1 MRQRGFTL
9 IELLVVIAIIGIL
22 AAILLP
28 ALARAREAAR
38 RASCQNNLKQMSL
51 VFKMYA
57 NEARGGAWPGVT
69 CNYFPVYNC
78 DTMEQWVDGS
88 GALVYGGRLYLWTPR
103 VDKLYPEY
111 MTDQA
116 ILLCPSNVKVN
127 ADMLKNPTTGAWEG
141 HMGCST
147 TSNTTTS
154 LLANRGAAL
163 TDYNYWYIGYALD
176 RTSQAD
182 PHVAYSTGNPALV
195 PAQMKG
201 AYYGSIYR
209 THGVLSPTSRDTDQP
224 IDFTANAALTPFLG
238 HGNGGSNMLQN
249 LREGVERF
257 MITDINNPGASALA
271 QSSLYVYMDVASTR
285 VDEFNH
291 IPGGSNVL
299 YMDGHVEF
307 LRYPGESP
315 VSEGSANMM
324 AQKYD
329 RI

>member
-1 MRQRGFTL
+1 MRKKGFTL
-9 IELLVVIAIIGIL
+9 IELLVVIAIIGML

-38 RASCQNNLKQMSL
+38 RASCQNNLKQMGL

-57 NEARGGAWPGVT
+57 DESQGGAWPGVS

-78 DTMEQWVDGS
+78 DTMEQWVDGT
-88 GALVYGGRLYLWTPR
+88 GAPVFGGRLYLWTPR

-111 MTDQA
+111 LNDQA
-116 ILLCPSNVKVN
+116 ILLCPSNTKV
-127 ADMLKNPTTGAWEG
+127 DGEMLKNPATGAWEG
-141 HMGCST
+141 HMACST
-147 TSNTTTS
+147 TNNPATS
-154 LLANRGAAL
+154 LLADRGAAL

-176 RTSQAD
+176 RTSQTD
-182 PHVAYSTGNPALV
+182 PHVPYSTGFPAMV

-201 AYYGSIYR
+201 AYFGSIYR
-209 THGVLSPTSRDTDQP
+209 THGVLDPTDRDTDQP
-224 IDFTANAALTPFLG
+224 IDFASNAGLASFLG
-238 HGNGGSNMLQN
+238 HGNGGSNVLQN

-257 MITDINNPGASALA
+257 MITDINNPAASALA
-271 QSSLYVYMDVASTR
+271 QSSLYVYMDVASIR

-291 IPGGSNVL
+291 IPGGSNIL

-307 LRYPGESP
+307 QRFPGDAP
-315 VSEGSANMM
+315 VSEGTANMM
-324 AQKYD
+324 GQKYD

>member
-1 MRQRGFTL
+1 MRKKGFTL
-9 IELLVVIAIIGIL
+9 IELLVVIAIIGML

-38 RASCQNNLKQMSL
+38 RASCQNNLKQMGL

-57 NEARGGAWPGVT
+57 NESKGGSWPGVT
-69 CNYFPVYNC
+69 CNYFPAYNC
-78 DTMEQWVDGS
+78 DTMEPWVDGT
-88 GALVYGGRLYLWTPR
+88 GAPVFGGRLYLWTPR
-103 VDKLYPEY
+103 VDKVYPDY

-127 ADMLKNPTTGAWEG
+127 AEMLKNPTTGAWEG

-147 TSNTTTS
+147 SANTTTS
-154 LLANRGAAL
+154 LLSNRGAAL

-176 RTSQAD
+176 RTAQAD
-182 PHVAYSTGNPALV
+182 PHVPYSVSIPKLV

-209 THGVLSPTSRDTDQP
+209 THGVLDASDRETDQP
-224 IDFTANAALTPFLG
+224 IDFTSNPALASFLG
-238 HGNGGSNMLQN
+238 HGNGGTDTLQN

-257 MITDINNPGASALA
+257 MITDINNPAASALA
-271 QSSLYVYMDVASTR
+271 QSSLYVYMDVTSIR
-285 VDEFNH
+285 EDEFNH
-291 IPGGSNVL
+291 IPGGSNIL

-307 LRYPGESP
+307 QRFPGEAP
-315 VSEGSANMM
+315 VSEGTANMM
-324 AQKYD
+324 GQKYD